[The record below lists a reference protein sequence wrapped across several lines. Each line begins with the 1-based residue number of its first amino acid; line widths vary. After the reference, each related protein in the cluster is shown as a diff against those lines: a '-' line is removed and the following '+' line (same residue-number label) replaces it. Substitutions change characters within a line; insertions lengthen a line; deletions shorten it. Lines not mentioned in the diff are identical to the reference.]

1 MLIILILWYITSLVL
16 IISQLNVFTFW
27 IAFSNNFNKVNMGQS
42 VLLLQSDVWHWHW
55 TPILALQRYIC
66 IKWSGRGS
74 RSVMSDSLWPH
85 GLYSLWNSPG
95 QNTGVGSA
103 PFSRGS
109 SQARNQTQTSCI
121 TGIFFTI
128 WATKEAP
135 RVNLNILPIFFS
147 MLILKKWGTLFQYI
161 VFLDCHFDA
170 FCVKNLSHL
179 APFSSCLNATY
190 KWLMDICDAIK
201 RSVIT
206 MPPSVMEYL
215 EF

>member
-42 VLLLQSDVWHWHW
+42 VLLLQSDVWHRHW

-95 QNTGVGSA
+95 QNTGVGSLSLLQGNLPKPEIKPRSSALQADSLPAEPPGKPNWSSDGWTPLPSGRRGWALSHTTLLSASSAMNKLCDFGQLTA
-103 PFSRGS
+103 PFWASVSASLKLRKMS
-109 SQARNQTQTSCI
+109 SY
-121 TGIFFTI
+121 
-128 WATKEAP
+128 
-135 RVNLNILPIFFS
+135 L
-147 MLILKKWGTLFQYI
+147 M
-161 VFLDCHFDA
+161 
-170 FCVKNLSHL
+170 
-179 APFSSCLNATY
+179 
-190 KWLMDICDAIK
+190 WLLQK
-201 RSVIT
+201 
-206 MPPSVMEYL
+206 
-215 EF
+215 